1 MNPYQYNSIN
11 LNPNTIPLN
20 TDVDATQLQVVPKSN
35 ASIFVDFKAL
45 KTTKALIELKSDD
58 IFIPMGALVKEASGN
73 TVTTVGQGQQVFMQN
88 ISPGR
93 YTVDWTNTDSCHF
106 DISNE
111 LLQQSKNQ
119 IPFASFSLNCK

>member
-1 MNPYQYNSIN
+1 MVHRWGNAIIPYLNPYQYNSIN

-58 IFIPMGALVKEASGN
+58 IFIPMGTLVKEASGN
-73 TVTTVGQGQQVFMQN
+73 TVDLFHKSFFTQFQ
-88 ISPGR
+88 IIDP
-93 YTVDWTNTDSCHF
+93 
-106 DISNE
+106 SN
-111 LLQQSKNQ
+111 
-119 IPFASFSLNCK
+119 